1 MVPEMTTSTAEMH
14 FLSLYTSVFPTVNW
28 GKKYLIQMME
38 RVKYKLTIIMNIKY
52 MEILWFL
59 LYLHKKIYKMTNKQ

>member
-38 RVKYKLTIIMNIKY
+38 RVKYKLTIIMSIKY

-59 LYLHKKIYKMTNKQ
+59 LYLHKKNL